1 MTATTNRSLIARLNR
16 RGFRLVMLLDAAAL
30 IVIMVVSM
38 LVRFGT
44 RWPTYPLGA
53 YAVSFSIALIVFF
66 AALYFGGL
74 YEREPRLG
82 MQPALPRAARQT
94 LTAGGFVALLNLG
107 APGVLRAIGA
117 TTSRALPFPV
127 INLVVLIIAG
137 AIVIGLNRQLVY
149 WRRALRAGP
158 PRLILLGETNDV
170 ATARDHLDDVAGK
183 VTIVGDVASMA
194 ELDEHDPDTFTDLMV
209 VTGTIIDEQ
218 FIDRVAQYEQYG
230 VSVLMRV
237 TGRETLFGL
246 DRVRE
251 IGGLPF
257 VVLRTQTLPR
267 SRAQF
272 KRVFDVTV
280 TLAAT
285 PVWLPLFAALIVY
298 QLVLVRP
305 TIFYSQQRVGKDGR
319 VFAMLKFRTMIKDA
333 EAVSGAVL
341 ATNRDSRIIGACRWM
356 RATRMD
362 ELPQLFNVLK
372 GDMSLVGPRPERPEL
387 TASFI
392 STIPGYDRRH
402 ETPPGLTGLAQI
414 HGRYRTDAAYKLGYD
429 LQYLATWS
437 PVRDLEILFRTVY
450 VVLARRL

>member
-1 MTATTNRSLIARLNR
+1 MTIASDSLIARLNR
-16 RGFRLVMLLDAAAL
+16 RGLRLVMLLDAAAL
-30 IVIMVVSM
+30 VAIMVISM
-38 LVRFGT
+38 LGRFGT
-44 RWPTYPLGA
+44 NWPTYPLGA
-53 YAVSFSIALIVFF
+53 YALSFTIALSVFM

-94 LTAGGFVALLNLG
+94 LAAGGLVALMNLG
-107 APGVLRAIGA
+107 ASGLLREIGA
-117 TTSRALPFPV
+117 TTTRALPFPV
-127 INLVVLIIAG
+127 INLMVLIIAG
-137 AIVIGLNRQLVY
+137 AIVIALNRQLVY
-149 WRRALRAGP
+149 WRRALREGP
-158 PRLILLGETNDV
+158 PRLMLLGDPQDI

-183 VTIVGDVASMA
+183 VTVVGDVGSMA
-194 ELDEHDPDTFTDLMV
+194 ALNACNPDTFTDLMV
-209 VTGTIIDEQ
+209 VTGSIVDEQ
-218 FIDRVAQYEQYG
+218 FIDLVAQYEQHG
-230 VSVLMRV
+230 VTMLMRV

-257 VVLRTQTLPR
+257 VVLRSQTLPR

-272 KRVFDVTV
+272 KRVFDLTV
-280 TLAAT
+280 TILAT
-285 PVWLPLFAALIVY
+285 PVWMPLFAALSVY
-298 QLVLVRP
+298 QLVFVRP
-305 TIFYSQQRVGKDGR
+305 PIFYTQRRVGQDGR
-319 VFAMLKFRTMIKDA
+319 VFAMLKFRTMVKDA
-333 EAVSGAVL
+333 EAATGAVL
-341 ATNRDSRIIGACRWM
+341 ATPSDPRVITTCRWL

-387 TASFI
+387 AQAFKES
-392 STIPGYDRRH
+392 IPGYNRRH

>member
-1 MTATTNRSLIARLNR
+1 MSRPNQSFLARLNR
-16 RGFRLVMLLDAAAL
+16 RGLRLVMLLDAAAL
-30 IVIMVVSM
+30 IVVMVVTM

-44 RWPTYPLGA
+44 NWPTYPYGA
-53 YAVSFSIALIVFF
+53 YAVSFTVALTIFL

-94 LTAGGFVALLNLG
+94 FAAGGLVALLNLAASG
-107 APGVLRAIGA
+107 LLREIGA
-117 TTSRALPFPV
+117 TTSRALPFPIV
-127 INLVVLIIAG
+127 NLVVLIVVG
-137 AIVIGLNRQLVY
+137 AIVIAMNRQLVY
-149 WRRALRAGP
+149 WRRALREGP
-158 PRLILLGETNDV
+158 PRLMLIGDTQDV
-170 ATARDHLDDVAGK
+170 NTARDHLDDVAGR
-183 VTIVGDVASMA
+183 VTVVADVDSMA
-194 ELDEHDPDTFTDLMV
+194 ELDQIDLDTFSDLMV
-209 VTGTIIDEQ
+209 VSGRIVDDN
-218 FIDRVAQYEQYG
+218 FIDRVAQYEQHG

-237 TGRETLFGL
+237 SSRETLFGL

-272 KRVFDVTV
+272 KRVFDVAV
-280 TLAAT
+280 TLLAT
-285 PVWLPLFAALIVY
+285 PVWVPLMAALVVY
-298 QLVLVRP
+298 QLVFVRP
-305 TIFYSQQRVGKDGR
+305 PLFYTQQRVGKDGR
-319 VFAMLKFRTMIKDA
+319 VFAMVKFRTMVKDA
-333 EAVSGAVL
+333 ETATGAVL
-341 ATNRDSRIIGACRWM
+341 SRANDPRVIGACRWM

-362 ELPQLFNVLK
+362 ELPQLFNVLT

-387 TASFI
+387 TETFSD
-392 STIPGYDRRH
+392 TIPGYDRRH

-437 PVRDLEILFRTVY
+437 PVRDLEILLRTVY